1 MIYRR
6 YRHGCDPPKPNQQS
20 RFCLT
25 NTLLSQPGSEA
36 TRRRWIKNERA
47 VRLLKFLAAG
57 LPSFLL
63 AIPANYWLAGWVGL
77 AKPVAY
83 AIVLAGQVTLNFF
96 LNRVFVFEK
105 RGKSM
110 VQEFVPFVVGILGF
124 RVADWLA
131 YVLLVEVY
139 GLYYLAVQL
148 GNVLVFLVPKFVFAE
163 GVFRARGEGGSSQPR
178 IPETQLTRL
187 IRIAYPIPLQQ
198 LVQVGVRGL
207 PLRFRFLS
215 RFQRD

>member
-1 MIYRR
+1 M
-6 YRHGCDPPKPNQQS
+6 
-20 RFCLT
+20 T
-25 NTLLSQPGSEA
+25 QPGSEA
-36 TRRRWIKNERA
+36 TSPKSFQNERA

-57 LPSFLL
+57 LPAFLL
-63 AIPANYWLAGWVGL
+63 AVPANYWLAGGVGL

-105 RGKSM
+105 RGKSI

-124 RVADWLA
+124 RVADWLV

-148 GNVLVFLVPKFVFAE
+148 GNVLVFLVPKFLFAE
-163 GVFRARGEGGSSQPR
+163 GVFRAKGESSRASKVAIRRVWLVDR
-178 IPETQLTRL
+178 IRQ
-187 IRIAYPIPLQQ
+187 
-198 LVQVGVRGL
+198 GL
-207 PLRFRFLS
+207 
-215 RFQRD
+215 